1 MANKVLVA
9 YVVADVLFV
18 IMGAI
23 MLAFSVIVKNK
34 LAENAPPANG
44 TDAVINL
51 LYTKFPLTAGIVN
64 AIFYFVTFLF
74 TIPAMTMPTR
84 GWLKFSGYLVVITA
98 LFSLII
104 GLDLWILTLS
114 VKEQFVPL
122 WSAQTAQTQDL
133 MQTAFACCG
142 YFNSTSPAF
151 VTDATCSS
159 PAAAALVRGCAAPIS
174 SFSNVFVDD
183 IFTGIF
189 GMSGVG
195 GLLILATSCLLKD
208 RKERERFRYIDEK
221 MGASRTF

>member
-9 YVVADVLFV
+9 YVAADILFV
-18 IMGAI
+18 VMGAI
-23 MLAFSVIVKNK
+23 MLGFSVIVKNI
-34 LAENAPPANG
+34 LAENKTP
-44 TDAVINL
+44 TDGAEAVRNL
-51 LYTKFPLTAGIVN
+51 LYSKFPLTAGIVN

-74 TIPAMTMPTR
+74 TIPAIVMPTR
-84 GWLKFSGYLVVITA
+84 GWLKFSGYMVLVTA

-114 VKEQFVPL
+114 VKEQFTPI
-122 WSAQTAQTQDL
+122 WSAQTSQVQDL

-151 VTDATCSS
+151 VTDSTCSS

-174 SFSNVFVDD
+174 SFSNVFIDD
-183 IFTGIF
+183 IFTGVF
-189 GMSGVG
+189 GMAGIG

-221 MGASRTF
+221 MGATRSF

>member
-1 MANKVLVA
+1 MANKILVT

-23 MLAFSVIVKNK
+23 MLAFSIIVKNK
-34 LAENAPPANG
+34 LSANAQPADG
-44 TDAVINL
+44 TDVVINL
-51 LYTKFPLTAGIVN
+51 LYAKFPLTAGIAN
-64 AIFYFVTFLF
+64 AVLYFVTFLF
-74 TIPAMTMPTR
+74 TIPAMAMPTR
-84 GWLKFSGYLVVITA
+84 GWLKISGYMVLVTS

-114 VKEQFVPL
+114 LKEQFGTL
-122 WSAQTAQTQDL
+122 WIAQNSQTQDL

-142 YFNSTSPAF
+142 YLNSTSPAF
-151 VTDATCSS
+151 VTDSTCTS
-159 PAAAALVRGCAAPIS
+159 PAAAALVRGCAGPIS

-183 IFTGIF
+183 IFTGVF

-221 MGASRTF
+221 MGATRRF

>member
-9 YVVADVLFV
+9 YVLADILFV
-18 IMGAI
+18 VMGAI
-23 MLAFSVIVKNK
+23 MLAFSVIVKNI
-34 LAENAPPANG
+34 LAKNEVPANG
-44 TDAVINL
+44 TEAVINL
-51 LYTKFPLTAGIVN
+51 LYSKFPLTAGIVN

-74 TIPAMTMPTR
+74 TIPAIVMPTR
-84 GWLKFSGYLVVITA
+84 GWLKFSGYMVVVTS
-98 LFSLII
+98 LFSLVI
-104 GLDLWILTLS
+104 GLDLWIVTLS
-114 VKEQFVPL
+114 VKEQFAPI
-122 WSAQTAQTQDL
+122 WSQQTSQVQDL

-151 VTDATCSS
+151 VTDSTCSS

-174 SFSNVFVDD
+174 SFSNVFIDD

-221 MGASRTF
+221 MGATRTF